1 MRQWAVAAP
10 NSAIENLYGPTE
22 LTIACSAYRWQR
34 EKSVKESELGIV
46 PIGEP
51 FDNMQA
57 LVVDEHLQ
65 EVPVGNDGELLM
77 SGPQLSLGYWQ
88 EDEKTRRAFV
98 QVTGRKATYYRT
110 GDRVR
115 QRGIGGPLV
124 YLGRLDNQIKV
135 LGHRVEL
142 AEIEAVIRQISGI
155 QGVVA
160 LGWPITQSGADGIEV
175 FLEIRHFDTVT
186 LATNLRKKLP
196 LYMVPRHIH
205 LLDRFPLN
213 ANGKYDRKKLQTTLE
228 NNVEQFQAERQGA
241 IDPTE
246 AQVLGTNCS

>member
-1 MRQWAVAAP
+1 M
-10 NSAIENLYGPTE
+10 
-22 LTIACSAYRWQR
+22 
-34 EKSVKESELGIV
+34 
-46 PIGEP
+46 
-51 FDNMQA
+51 
-57 LVVDEHLQ
+57 
-65 EVPVGNDGELLM
+65 
-77 SGPQLSLGYWQ
+77 
-88 EDEKTRRAFV
+88 
-98 QVTGRKATYYRT
+98 
-110 GDRVR
+110 
-115 QRGIGGPLV
+115 
-124 YLGRLDNQIKV
+124 

-241 IDPTE
+241 IDPTDP
-246 AQVLGTNCS
+246 QVLGTNCS